1 MRIFLF
7 SAIIFIVLSSALN
20 NGNAQQPPTVHTVR
34 VDGRDYVTSGQ
45 HATHFSFRGN
55 NLDINGKC
63 YENHPPPMKRIVS
76 RATDLENEESENRL
90 KEQQSLNKASSSQNT
105 EAAGVCSDDESYFSL
120 SESEDEERNPGTYVY
135 VPASENDQTGDGYHI
150 FVPDEPA
157 QVEISSDEESEN
169 EASDSED
176 EESMPSS
183 QPIMPPAFPTHIQH
197 YFEQVQHR
205 VEGYKQKFAPK
216 IETAEEKTANYME
229 KIQNHMKKAQNV
241 VKGTGN
247 SRIATITIPAGITI
261 HGHTYIRVKC
271 W

>member
-20 NGNAQQPPTVHTVR
+20 NGNAQQPPTVYTVR
-34 VDGRDYVTSGQ
+34 VDGRDYVTSGE
-45 HATHFSFRGN
+45 HATHFSFRGS
-55 NLDINGKC
+55 NLYINGKY

-157 QVEISSDEESEN
+157 QGNVSEMPSTHPTTSTSLANMEISSDEESEN

-183 QPIMPPAFPTHIQH
+183 QPIMPPAFPTHSE
-197 YFEQVQHR
+197 Y
-205 VEGYKQKFAPK
+205 
-216 IETAEEKTANYME
+216 N
-229 KIQNHMKKAQNV
+229 
-241 VKGTGN
+241 
-247 SRIATITIPAGITI
+247 
-261 HGHTYIRVKC
+261 
-271 W
+271 